1 MSKNKHSERSFQLLT
16 DKSSFTTIESYKTT
30 RTNLMFKLLNSDKK
44 TVVFTSAQAHEG
56 KTTVCINLAVTFAQ
70 AGSRV
75 LIIDADMRCPSVHR
89 YLKTQ
94 STPGLSD
101 KIGGFAE
108 DKACVYRTVVDN
120 LFVMPAGTLPPN
132 PAELLLSN
140 RMDSFLEVFT
150 NSFDYVFIDAPPVG
164 LLTDA
169 AIIGSKCDGVVF
181 VCRQRFSHK
190 AQLRKSLEALRQVGA
205 NLFGFVLND
214 SSDAFDKRLSGRHYR
229 GYSKYYYDSYAAS
242 SKSRHAADSEDINDN
257 D

>member
-1 MSKNKHSERSFQLLT
+1 MSKKKISARTFELLS
-16 DKSSFTTIESYKTT
+16 DKSNFATIESYKTT
-30 RTNLMFKLLNSDKK
+30 RTNLMFKLLNNNDKK

-94 STPGLSD
+94 SSPGLSD

-120 LFVMPAGTLPPN
+120 LFVMPAGSLPPN

-140 RMDSFLEVFT
+140 RMDSFLKVFT

-164 LLTDA
+164 VVTDA

-181 VCRQRFSHK
+181 ICRQRFSRKEHIRK
-190 AQLRKSLEALRQVGA
+190 AIDALDQVGA
-205 NLFGFVLND
+205 NLFGFVFNDCND
-214 SSDAFDKRLSGRHYR
+214 SSEKRYSG
-229 GYSKYYYDSYAAS
+229 KYYKGYGKNYYSAYNAS
-242 SKSRHAADSEDINDN
+242 QQKSDLERNSDID
-257 D
+257 

>member
-1 MSKNKHSERSFQLLT
+1 MSKKNSTERSFQLL
-16 DKSSFTTIESYKTT
+16 DDSSSFSTIESYKTT
-30 RTNLMFKLLNSDKK
+30 RTNLMFKLMNNNDKK
-44 TVVFTSAQAHEG
+44 SVVFTSAQAHEG

-75 LIIDADMRCPSVHR
+75 LIIDADMRCPAVHR

-94 STPGLSD
+94 SSPGLSD

-108 DKACVYRTVVDN
+108 DKACVYRTKVEN
-120 LFVMPAGTLPPN
+120 LFVMPAGSLPPN

-140 RMDSFLEVFT
+140 RMDSFLKVFA

-164 LLTDA
+164 LVTDA

-181 VCRQRFSHK
+181 ICRQRFSRKEHIRK
-190 AQLRKSLEALRQVGA
+190 ALNALKQVGA
-205 NLFGFVLND
+205 NIFGVVFND
-214 SSDAFDKRLSGRHYR
+214 ASDIYEKGYSRHYSK
-229 GYSKYYYDSYAAS
+229 GYAKRYYGSYA
-242 SKSRHAADSEDINDN
+242 KSHQNDDGSRKNDN

>member
-1 MSKNKHSERSFQLLT
+1 MSKKNSSERSFQLL
-16 DKSSFTTIESYKTT
+16 DDSSSFSTIESYKTT
-30 RTNLMFKLLNSDKK
+30 RTNLMFKLMNNNDKK
-44 TVVFTSAQAHEG
+44 SVVFTSAQAHEG

-94 STPGLSD
+94 SSPGLSD

-108 DKACVYRTVVDN
+108 DKACVYRTKVEN
-120 LFVMPAGTLPPN
+120 LFVMPAGSLPPN

-140 RMDSFLEVFT
+140 RMDSFLKVFA

-164 LLTDA
+164 LVTDA

-181 VCRQRFSHK
+181 ICRQRFSRKDHIRK
-190 AQLRKSLEALRQVGA
+190 AFNALKQVGA
-205 NLFGFVLND
+205 NVFGVVLND
-214 SSDAFDKRLSGRHYR
+214 ASDAYEKGYSRHYSK
-229 GYSKYYYDSYAAS
+229 GYAKSYYGAYA
-242 SKSRHAADSEDINDN
+242 KSHQND
-257 D
+257 DGRKKDKD